1 MARILVDPATIHRA
15 ADDCNATTKDL
26 KSSFDRLKEDLSKL
40 TNTWTGAAKDN
51 YMKAQADWDNS
62 FNDLTQLLAQIAIAL
77 PEIADGYTKT
87 DKDVENLF

>member
-26 KSSFDRLKEDLSKL
+26 KSSFDRLKDDLHKL
-40 TNTWTGAAKDN
+40 TDTWSGDAKDN
-51 YMKAQADWDNS
+51 YMKAQQDWDDK
-62 FNDLTQLLAQIAIAL
+62 FADLTQLLAQIAIAL

-87 DKDVENLF
+87 DKDVQNLF